1 MQALLIQRGRS
12 RSKGNPL
19 PPILGTVVL
28 SRGQLRQL
36 AAMLLEA
43 HAARERIEPRSIG
56 PAFPRRRDEKRPRV
70 LLWDER

>member
-1 MQALLIQRGRS
+1 MQALLIHGGRS
-12 RSKGNPL
+12 RTKGNPSW
-19 PPILGTVVL
+19 PMPGTVIL

-43 HAARERIEPRSIG
+43 HLTRGTAEHLLMG
-56 PAFPRRRDEKRPRV
+56 PAFSRGRDEKRPRV